1 MWFFLRI
8 VHVCKKLFYSIQS
21 QRYLKFTCDNHIVNP
36 NLWFNMEKA
45 DLHVRNSYLESH
57 KAGKV
62 ERKRKESFYG
72 KFEPVQI
79 SSNEELQ

>member
-1 MWFFLRI
+1 
-8 VHVCKKLFYSIQS
+8 
-21 QRYLKFTCDNHIVNP
+21 
-36 NLWFNMEKA
+36 MEKA